1 VQGLVYTDNIEDV
14 PTSQPTDDGI
24 LDQVCSVELDFL
36 FDYDNLSIIPKLRAK
51 FSKLLRC
58 LLILSSN
65 DDQQGDGESS
75 SGGLL
80 YERKKRIAQEAW
92 KRRRILALLAQEGAQ
107 TSPSND
113 IGKSSPEE
121 VGIVIDSG
129 IGLSITID

>member
-1 VQGLVYTDNIEDV
+1 MYNDNMEDV

-80 YERKKRIAQEAW
+80 YERKKRCKPCKDCMSGSE
-92 KRRRILALLAQEGAQ
+92 
-107 TSPSND
+107 TVYPSSCASTPDD
-113 IGKSSPEE
+113 IGKSNKEA
-121 VGIVIDSG
+121 
-129 IGLSITID
+129 LSCDDTFPHYD

>member
-1 VQGLVYTDNIEDV
+1 MEDV

-24 LDQVCSVELDFL
+24 LDQVCSVELHFL

-51 FSKLLRC
+51 FSKLLRF
-58 LLILSSN
+58 LLILSRN

-80 YERKKRIAQEAW
+80 YERKKRTAQEVW
-92 KRRRILALLAQEGAQ
+92 KRHRLLVLFAQQGAQ
-107 TSPSND
+107 TLPSND
-113 IGKSSPEE
+113 VGKSSQE
-121 VGIVIDSG
+121 VGIIINSG

>member
-1 VQGLVYTDNIEDV
+1 MEDV

-24 LDQVCSVELDFL
+24 LDQVCSVELHFL

-51 FSKLLRC
+51 FSKLLRF
-58 LLILSSN
+58 LLILSRN

-80 YERKKRIAQEAW
+80 YERKKRTAQEVC
-92 KRRRILALLAQEGAQ
+92 KRHRLLVLFAQQGAQ
-107 TSPSND
+107 TLPSND
-113 IGKSSPEE
+113 VGKSSQE
-121 VGIVIDSG
+121 VGIIINSG